1 MNAYTGKKASIQGL
15 LYKVCKIRRKN
26 AVLLQCGIVRD
37 GEIWIIWQIK
47 ARLEAQFLDPRM
59 LIHKYL
65 TDWY

>member
-1 MNAYTGKKASIQGL
+1 
-15 LYKVCKIRRKN
+15 
-26 AVLLQCGIVRD
+26 LLQCGIVRD